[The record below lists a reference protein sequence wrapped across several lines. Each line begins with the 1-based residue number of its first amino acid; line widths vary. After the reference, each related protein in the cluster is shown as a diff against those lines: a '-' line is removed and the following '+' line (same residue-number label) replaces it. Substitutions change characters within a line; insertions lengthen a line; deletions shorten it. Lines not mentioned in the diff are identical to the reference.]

1 MWLSLSNI
9 ITVIVEV
16 VKFLIIDLRLNLNIL
31 IHISILS
38 NIWLVNSRLNM
49 LSRLQKPSLRDFML
63 MQGQTRSR
71 LCVDTAI
78 FDPCDK
84 LTELTSFEKA
94 TLLSWSYDSNVDKG
108 LNLYILL
115 HCLSAI
121 NSNSYYYHYVNNG
134 SPDGTNMFGHVI
146 GTSGNFNMNINSLV
160 RVTYYL

>member
-1 MWLSLSNI
+1 
-9 ITVIVEV
+9 
-16 VKFLIIDLRLNLNIL
+16 
-31 IHISILS
+31 
-38 NIWLVNSRLNM
+38 M

-63 MQGQTRSR
+63 VQGQTRSR
-71 LCVDTAI
+71 LCLDSAI

-94 TLLSWSYDSNVDKG
+94 TILSWSSDSNVDKG

-115 HCLSAI
+115 HFLSAV

-146 GTSGNFNMNINSLV
+146 GTSGNVKKDYISFFG
-160 RVTYYL
+160 VTYYS